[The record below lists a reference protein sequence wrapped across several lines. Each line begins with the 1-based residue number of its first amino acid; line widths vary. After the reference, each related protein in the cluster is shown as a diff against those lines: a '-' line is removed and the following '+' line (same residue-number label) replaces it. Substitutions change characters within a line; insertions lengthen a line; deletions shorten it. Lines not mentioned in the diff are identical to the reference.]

1 MITID
6 VNIASRYGSTV
17 IRSFRDSETERIF
30 DGVRSRRFGPAV
42 QRAAMRKMVI
52 VDAAESLSDLRIPP
66 GNRLEKLRGARS
78 GQYSIRINDQWRLC
92 FRWSRGDARDV
103 EIADYH

>member
-1 MITID
+1 M
-6 VNIASRYGSTV
+6 

-30 DGVRSRRFGPAV
+30 DGIRSPRFGPAV

-52 VDAAESLSDLRIPP
+52 VDAAESLPDLRISP
-66 GNRLEKLRGARS
+66 GNRLEKLRGDRS

-92 FRWSRGDARDV
+92 FRWSRGDAHDV